1 MSDVNVTT
9 PVSKSHS
16 EIIVE
21 LYVILSLAEVGEMV
35 SSPDN
40 EIELDTLSK
49 LFRVIKER
57 LDTLVEVLSEKR

>member
-9 PVSKSHS
+9 PASKSHS

-21 LYVILSLAEVGEMV
+21 MSVIMSLAEVGELV
-35 SSPDN
+35 AYPEND
-40 EIELDTLSK
+40 IELDSLSK

-57 LDTLVEVLSEKR
+57 LDTLIDAVEK